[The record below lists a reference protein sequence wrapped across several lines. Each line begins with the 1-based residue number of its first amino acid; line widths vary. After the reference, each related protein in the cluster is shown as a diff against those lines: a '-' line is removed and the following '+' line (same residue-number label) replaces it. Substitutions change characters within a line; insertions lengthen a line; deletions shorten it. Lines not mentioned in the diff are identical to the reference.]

1 MYCRKCGKKIGE
13 TAQFCEFCGFNQKE
27 KEESSNVTSSK
38 TDNKQIS
45 WYQLDTKT
53 QKKLKHEFKQIQ
65 EHDAGL
71 EALAV
76 ICYIAGAIAALFCVG
91 NYTVKVLNQTVAS
104 GTFISTPMLIITL
117 FLFTA
122 GTIAGYSSNRKF
134 DRSFSQWLLTK
145 NIIK

>member
-13 TAQFCEFCGFNQKE
+13 MAQFCEFCGYNQNE
-27 KEESSNVTSSK
+27 KEELSNVTVSK

-45 WYQLDTKT
+45 WYQLDTKI

-71 EALAV
+71 EVLAI
-76 ICYIAGAIAALFCVG
+76 ICYIAGAIAALFCLG
-91 NYTVKVLNQTVAS
+91 KYTVKVLNQTVAS

-122 GTIAGYSSNRKF
+122 GTVAGYSSNRKF
-134 DRSFSQWLLTK
+134 DRAFAQWLLTK